1 KFEFKNVECTA
12 LDKDF
17 MGFDECF
24 LKSANRSFKYMSFR
38 TKFYQFPVDDV
49 TVCTNLLYNSLFRS
63 NITQLYLFKIRV
75 EVLKRLNGYKPFLF
89 NFTVDACKFLKGQ
102 KKTSVTQFFYDLFA
116 PYSNMLHK
124 CPYDHDVFVKK
135 LPISHL
141 DHMLSNVLPFP
152 EGVYCV
158 HSVYYSHG
166 IPRMDL
172 KVYVQIQ

>member
-1 KFEFKNVECTA
+1 
-12 LDKDF
+12 

-24 LKSANRSFKYMSFR
+24 LKSVNRTFKYMSFR
-38 TKFYQFPVDDV
+38 TRIYQFPVDDV
-49 TVCTNLLYNSLFRS
+49 T
-63 NITQLYLFKIRV
+63 IRV

-102 KKTSVTQFFYDLFA
+102 KKTMVTQFFYDLFA

-124 CPYDHDVFVKK
+124 CPYDHDVFVNK

-158 HSVYYSHG
+158 HSVYFSHG

-172 KVYVQIQ
+172 KVYVNIN

>member
-1 KFEFKNVECTA
+1 KFEFKNIECTS

-24 LKSANRSFKYMSFR
+24 LKSINRTYKYMNVR
-38 TKFYQFPVDDV
+38 TRIYQFPVND
-49 TVCTNLLYNSLFRS
+49 
-63 NITQLYLFKIRV
+63 ITIRV

-124 CPYDHDVFVKK
+124 CPYNHDVFVKK

-158 HSVYYSHG
+158 HSVYYSNG

>member
-1 KFEFKNVECTA
+1 KFEFKNIECTV

-17 MGFDECF
+17 MDFDECF
-24 LKSANRSFKYMSFR
+24 LKSFNRTFKYMSLK
-38 TKFYQFPVDDV
+38 TKIHQLPVNDL
-49 TVCTNLLYNSLFRS
+49 T
-63 NITQLYLFKIRV
+63 IRV

-102 KKTSVTQFFYDLFA
+102 KKTMVTQFFYDLFA

-124 CPYDHDVFVKK
+124 CPYDVSKFELLWKLVNGFGFQHDVFVNK

-158 HSVYYSHG
+158 HSVYFSHG

-172 KVYVQIQ
+172 KVYVNIN